1 MNNINYTFLLKK
13 KPSLTNTLIYYCKL
27 EEPIGIGSQK
37 CISHL
42 SLRGYRAWL
51 NDYEESYFHNILNA
65 DDYEIIVKFNNS
77 YDAGETIKIR
87 VPFEIFLFQDLER
100 SVAILKKKLSEII
113 KLEDFN
119 LYIINNN
126 FIYFKILNLNISIT
140 FSEALCNFFGFTKN
154 LFYDNQSLTNIF
166 IYRRHFFDRKCENI
180 GIQLN
185 FAYNSNLHSQCVCFM
200 HGNHI
205 SLGDYFHENLINQ
218 KQKLTMKFDT
228 LQEIELRFINLY
240 NNKIMRGF
248 SYELDYIQV
257 DLCFSLIN

>member
-65 DDYEIIVKFNNS
+65 DDYEIIVKFNNN

-100 SVAILKKKLSEII
+100 SVAILKKKI
-113 KLEDFN
+113 KRD
-119 LYIINNN
+119 
-126 FIYFKILNLNISIT
+126 
-140 FSEALCNFFGFTKN
+140 
-154 LFYDNQSLTNIF
+154 
-166 IYRRHFFDRKCENI
+166 
-180 GIQLN
+180 
-185 FAYNSNLHSQCVCFM
+185 
-200 HGNHI
+200 
-205 SLGDYFHENLINQ
+205 
-218 KQKLTMKFDT
+218 
-228 LQEIELRFINLY
+228 
-240 NNKIMRGF
+240 NKIRRF
-248 SYELDYIQV
+248 
-257 DLCFSLIN
+257 